1 MGSGDKLRSQ
11 VEQELREILVRGS
24 APLMGLNTM
33 YLYHMGF
40 CDRDGNPVDLPKGK
54 YLRPLLCLAM
64 CAALGGDPEKAIPA
78 AASLELG
85 HRTSLIFD
93 DIQDKGLQRNSRPT
107 VWSIWGSS
115 QAINAGLALSSYGR
129 LALQRL
135 KDKGVP
141 DSIVLRSCEIL
152 ETATINLCWGQ
163 YRDLH
168 LVDVGKVSVEDYV
181 DMIRGKTSTLF
192 GAACELG
199 ALLASRD
206 EGTMAIAR
214 DFGLNMGIAF
224 QIQDDYLGIW
234 GEEEE
239 VGKTANDLIEKKR
252 TLPVVLAIEMAPGY
266 PSVDADTIGRFLKQ
280 DQIRPEEAEILKRWM
295 ESIGVPEKVQQ
306 MEKTHLLVAEDSLG
320 DLALS
325 PEWNERM
332 HSLLNR
338 AVDRNL

>member
-1 MGSGDKLRSQ
+1 MKPGDKLRSQ
-11 VEQELREILVRGS
+11 VEQEVREILMKGS
-24 APLMGLNTM
+24 TPLLGLNTM

-64 CAALGGDPEKAIPA
+64 CAALGGDPEKAVPA

-107 VWSIWGSS
+107 VWSIWGSD
-115 QAINAGLALSSYGR
+115 QAINSGLALSSYGR
-129 LALQRL
+129 LALHRL

-141 DSIVLRSCEIL
+141 DSIILRSCEIL
-152 ETATINLCWGQ
+152 EKAMIHLCWGQ

-168 LVDVGKVSVEDYV
+168 LVDVGRVSVEDYV
-181 DMIRGKTSTLF
+181 DMVRGKTSTLF

-199 ALLASRD
+199 ALIASRD
-206 EGTMAIAR
+206 EATMGIAR

-234 GEEEE
+234 GDEDE
-239 VGKTANDLIEKKR
+239 VGKTANDLIERKR
-252 TLPVVLAIEMAPGY
+252 TLPVVLAVEMAPGY
-266 PSVDADTIGRFLKQ
+266 PAVDADTIGRFLKQ

-295 ESIGVPEKVQQ
+295 ESIGVPEKVRQ
-306 MEKTHLLVAEDSLG
+306 MEKTHLLAAAVSLG

-332 HSLLNR
+332 NSLLNR